1 VEEVLTM
8 LSNFTFWEELQVAAS
23 QVGRDAKTVC
33 IKAGI
38 PASTRKDLPLV
49 ANPQAKTRMKI
60 INTLKS
66 MGWEDRRCS

>member
-1 VEEVLTM
+1 MFSRT
-8 LSNFTFWEELQVAAS
+8 TFWEELQIAAS
-23 QVGRDAKTVC
+23 EVGRDAKAIC

-49 ANPQAKTRMKI
+49 ENPQSKTRKKSFR
-60 INTLKS
+60 TLVS